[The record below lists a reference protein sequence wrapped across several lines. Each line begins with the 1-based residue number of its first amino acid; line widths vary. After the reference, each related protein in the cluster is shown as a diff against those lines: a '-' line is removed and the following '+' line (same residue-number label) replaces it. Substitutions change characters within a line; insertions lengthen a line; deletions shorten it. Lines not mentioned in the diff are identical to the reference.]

1 MAKNKFQ
8 LFMIVA
14 TALTMLT
21 ACSESDTTTEPT
33 ATANQNEALDLDTL
47 MQHAEE
53 ARAEANRLGFEWSVT
68 APLLEEAHAA
78 YKAGNHEQA
87 TALFQE
93 VKYQSMLAV
102 EQAHYAN
109 KHWQLLIPVN
119 D

>member
-1 MAKNKFQ
+1 MAKNKLQ

-33 ATANQNEALDLDTL
+33 AAAKQDEALDIDTL
-47 MQHAEE
+47 MKHAEE
-53 ARAEANRLGFEWSVT
+53 ARAEADKLGFEWSVT

-78 YKAGNHEQA
+78 VKAGNHEQA
-87 TALFQE
+87 IALFQE
-93 VKYQSMLAV
+93 VKHQSMLAI

-109 KHWQLLIPVN
+109 KHWQLLVPVN